1 MSPEAG
7 RQTPPPAP
15 VRRPDAPPRISRTQ
29 TASARCVACYFPATA
44 SALRSLPSPPRPSVL
59 STVTATFASLTTLD
73 RLAQVPAS
81 TWMVIGLVIGGVLF
95 GVPLVRKIM
104 EISGIWI
111 LLALV
116 CGSVLVSA
124 HWVYHRSEPALL
136 TPLVDFVAPFF
147 PKKVAPKK

>member
-1 MSPEAG
+1 M
-7 RQTPPPAP
+7 
-15 VRRPDAPPRISRTQ
+15 
-29 TASARCVACYFPATA
+29 
-44 SALRSLPSPPRPSVL
+44 
-59 STVTATFASLTTLD
+59 TATFASLTTLD